1 MRGGAPRGRRRRRG
15 TESALVAQGDRQ
27 GVVAAIV
34 RRGTEGDA
42 RGGEGG
48 RAAGPFVWMPVLE
61 GGVRKRAVRKMRMR
75 ICAATKESYTLLSK
89 KR

>member
-1 MRGGAPRGRRRRRG
+1 MLQ
-15 TESALVAQGDRQ
+15 TDQQ

-34 RRGTEGDA
+34 RRQGTTVAASAIVE
-42 RGGEGG
+42 
-48 RAAGPFVWMPVLE
+48 RATGPRWMPVLE

>member
-1 MRGGAPRGRRRRRG
+1 MRGPPRGRRRG
-15 TESALVAQGDRQ
+15 AENAPVAQGDRQ
-27 GVVAAIV
+27 GVVAAILH
-34 RRGTEGDA
+34 RRTEGDV

-48 RAAGPFVWMPVLE
+48 RAGPFVWMPVLE

>member
-1 MRGGAPRGRRRRRG
+1 MRDPPRRRRG
-15 TESALVAQGDRQ
+15 AENAPVAQSDRQ

-34 RRGTEGDA
+34 RHRTEGGEA
-42 RGGEGG
+42 KGEGG
-48 RAAGPFVWMPVLE
+48 GGRAGPFIWMPVLE